1 MTGFGV
7 LWEVTDAHGV
17 TIGEVSGQGGSL
29 LWDGRATVQRVA
41 RGVRFDLSD
50 WSSINPLTDLLSPM
64 FVHEDGTRVRMG
76 LLAVASDPV
85 RVVSGGLRAYP
96 EPYLVDQGLFLDN
109 PSPVNLSGRVG
120 EQLLDT
126 MVRVCDAAGVTRR
139 RVGAAGD
146 LIGEPI
152 AYPAG
157 TSFREALAGLC
168 DLAGFLPPH
177 FDRDGVL
184 VLRSGDEGDKD
195 FDVEYDGGN
204 ILAESRTVDT
214 DFLSAPNTF
223 IVLGGGATS
232 GPVVA
237 VSTVDSSAPNSVSN
251 RGGRVVSEV
260 IRQQGLD
267 TVDQAERLARML
279 AETAVAQSET
289 VRFGAVPDPTHDC
302 YSLVSV
308 NGVVFR
314 EWGWQMGLQAGDV
327 MDHEIVSF
335 MGVSG
340 GR

>member
-1 MTGFGV
+1 VTGFGV
-7 LWEVTDAHGV
+7 LWEVTDMHGV
-17 TIGEVSGQGGSL
+17 TIGEIGGQGGSVV
-29 LWDGRATVQRVA
+29 WDGRATVQRVA
-41 RGVRFDLSD
+41 RGVRFDLD
-50 WSSINPLTDLLSPM
+50 GWSAVNPLTDLLSPM
-64 FVHEDGTRVRMG
+64 FVAGNGTRSRLG
-76 LLAVASDPV
+76 LFAVASDPV
-85 RVVSGGLRAYP
+85 RVVSGALRANP
-96 EPYLVDQGLFLDN
+96 EPYLVDQGLFLDE

-120 EQLLDT
+120 EQLSDT

-139 RVGAAGD
+139 RIGAAGD

-157 TSFREALAGLC
+157 TSFRQALAGLC

-184 VLRSGDEGDKD
+184 LLRSGDEGDRD
-195 FDVEYDGGN
+195 FDVAYDGRN

-214 DFLSAPNTF
+214 DLLSAPNTF

-237 VSTVDSSAPNSVSN
+237 VASVDPSAPNSVSN

-260 IRQQGLD
+260 VRQQGLD

-289 VRFGAVPDPTHDC
+289 VRFGAVPDPAHDC

-308 NGVVFR
+308 DGVVFR
-314 EWGWQMGLQAGDV
+314 EWGWQMGLEAGDV
-327 MDHEIVSF
+327 MSHQVVSF
-335 MGVSG
+335 TGVSG
-340 GR
+340 ER